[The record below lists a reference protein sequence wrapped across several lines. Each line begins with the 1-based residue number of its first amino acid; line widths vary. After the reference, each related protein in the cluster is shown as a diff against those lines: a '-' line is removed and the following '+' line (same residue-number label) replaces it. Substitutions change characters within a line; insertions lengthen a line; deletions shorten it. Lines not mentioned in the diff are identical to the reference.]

1 MSEKYLE
8 AAEVRTMPDAHL
20 RLLIEALLKYLRVEV
35 MMDSTPEA
43 TAFLVRRIHLRPGR
57 KLKQQG
63 RLAHEAFAAT
73 RGKTRSRRKPG

>member
-20 RLLIEALLKYLRVEV
+20 RLLVEALLKYLHVQV

-43 TAFLVRRIHLRPGR
+43 TSFSVRRIPLRSSR
-57 KLKQQG
+57 KVKQHR
-63 RLAHEAFAAT
+63 RLT
-73 RGKTRSRRKPG
+73 